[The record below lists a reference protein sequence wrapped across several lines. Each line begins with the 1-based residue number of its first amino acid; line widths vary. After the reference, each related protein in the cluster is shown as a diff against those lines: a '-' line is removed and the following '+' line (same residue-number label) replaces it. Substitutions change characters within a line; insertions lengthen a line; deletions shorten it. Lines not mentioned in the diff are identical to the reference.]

1 MLRLIARAVPL
12 VLAIVLASACGN
24 DPVATPTTPT
34 PDPITETFAGT
45 ITPNGA
51 ATHTFSSSAAG
62 SVSATLVAVGP
73 DSAIVIGFSL
83 GTWNGTACTTVIAN
97 DTATQSAVIIGNVT
111 QAGQLCMRIYDVGR
125 FTEPVTY
132 EVTVVHP

>member
-1 MLRLIARAVPL
+1 MFRLIVRTTPL

-62 SVSATLVAVGP
+62 SVSATLVSVGP
-73 DSAIVIGFSL
+73 DSTIVLGFSL

-97 DTATQSAVIIGNVT
+97 DTATQSAVIIGAVS